1 MQVIDVSRHQG
12 AIDWKAVRAS
22 GITTAIIRCGYGD
35 DTTSQDDSKFEVNYR
50 DAKAN
55 GVKVGV
61 YLYSYANNRDHAA
74 SEARHLARLIN
85 GKDID
90 FGVWYDLEDPSV
102 QGIGAKAFGDIAET
116 FADKVKE
123 LTGREIGVYASKYW
137 FTSILTDERFN
148 RWQKWVAQYNS
159 ECTYAGAYVGWQ
171 YTSTGKV
178 NGINGNV
185 DISDF
190 ADSVEPSEPT
200 TNQPFIPDLT
210 GYEGCSIVGALNAKG
225 YPSDYGYRE
234 ELAKELGIK
243 GYTGTAEQNLSMI
256 EKLGG
261 KVVTEEKPKELTYTV
276 KKGDTLSGIAAKYG
290 TTWKA
295 LAQANHIANPNLIYP
310 GQTIRIV

>member
-1 MQVIDVSRHQG
+1 
-12 AIDWKAVRAS
+12 
-22 GITTAIIRCGYGD
+22 
-35 DTTSQDDSKFEVNYR
+35 
-50 DAKAN
+50 
-55 GVKVGV
+55 
-61 YLYSYANNRDHAA
+61 
-74 SEARHLARLIN
+74 
-85 GKDID
+85 
-90 FGVWYDLEDPSV
+90 
-102 QGIGAKAFGDIAET
+102 
-116 FADKVKE
+116 
-123 LTGREIGVYASKYW
+123 
-137 FTSILTDERFN
+137 
-148 RWQKWVAQYNS
+148 
-159 ECTYAGAYVGWQ
+159 
-171 YTSTGKV
+171 V
-178 NGINGNV
+178 NGISGNV

-210 GYEGCSIVGALNAKG
+210 GYEGVSIVGALNAKG